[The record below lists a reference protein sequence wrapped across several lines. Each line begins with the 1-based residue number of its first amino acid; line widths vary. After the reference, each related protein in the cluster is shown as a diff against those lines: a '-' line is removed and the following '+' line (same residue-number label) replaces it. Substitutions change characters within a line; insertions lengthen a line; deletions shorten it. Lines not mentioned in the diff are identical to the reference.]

1 MKIAFIGNDTKDVII
16 LARYL
21 VTDKGFTKMSM
32 LDGIHRVVR
41 SLYFVGGYQ
50 ALRWHQQYAM
60 YDALYSVDPTV
71 WVKYLDYRLSKATND
86 IILTDIRYSSE
97 AKLLTERGFK
107 IIRIVSTNVK
117 GNKGKIIAAKREGQT
132 PLDGT
137 ILLQEAYPGKMM
149 PYKVSYSITHNNLEA
164 TKKVLDRIVVDNSE

>member
-1 MKIAFIGNDTKDVII
+1 
-16 LARYL
+16 
-21 VTDKGFTKMSM
+21 
-32 LDGIHRVVR
+32 
-41 SLYFVGGYQ
+41 
-50 ALRWHQQYAM
+50 M